1 MSVHLKSLGD
11 LQIQRQSSKTTL
23 DFKTLEENG
32 YLKKILG
39 IGHKVLEFEMDIQPL
54 FVCELMTLIIH
65 FS

>member
-1 MSVHLKSLGD
+1 MAAHLKSLGD

-39 IGHKVLEFEMDIQPL
+39 ICHKVLEFEMDIQPL
-54 FVCELMTLIIH
+54 FLCELMTLIIH